1 MAGKKICVIGAGPS
15 GMSFLCWA
23 AKLAREGRKLPEIV
37 CFEKQSDWGGLWNY
51 TWRTGS
57 DANGEPV
64 HGSMYR
70 YLWSNGPKEC
80 LELPQYTFEE
90 HYGKP
95 IPSFPPR
102 EVLFDYLQ
110 GRWKKEDV
118 KKMVTFNS
126 VVRDVQY
133 NKEKD
138 NFTVVVKDLLKDKV
152 LEPEEFDYVIVA
164 SGHYSTPNVPTFPGV
179 EKFPGRVLHAHDFRD
194 ANEFAG
200 KTLLLVGASY
210 SAEDIALQCIKYGA
224 KRVICTWRSKPMGFN
239 WPDSIEERPLV
250 QKFEGNTAFFKDGS
264 KHDVDVVMMCTGY
277 LHSYPF
283 LREELRLKSKNVLY
297 PPNLYK
303 GLVWMEGGNNK
314 LFYSGVQDQ
323 YYTYTMFDVCGLW
336 LAKHLL
342 GEIDLPDKATM
353 NRDWNKWVDRNKALA
368 DCHEEINFQ
377 TDFVMDLVKDCGEDY
392 PYNLDVGD
400 IFHAW
405 EHHKDQDVLTYRDQS
420 FPSKFTGTPSPIH
433 MCSFMEAL
441 DDSMQTFMNK
451 IKK

>member
-1 MAGKKICVIGAGPS
+1 
-15 GMSFLCWA
+15 
-23 AKLAREGRKLPEIV
+23 
-37 CFEKQSDWGGLWNY
+37 
-51 TWRTGS
+51 
-57 DANGEPV
+57 
-64 HGSMYR
+64 
-70 YLWSNGPKEC
+70 
-80 LELPQYTFEE
+80 LPQYTFEE